1 MNEKVRPS
9 RRACGSGRARCWNV
23 WYCPRLAVCLLP
35 QQSHRVYHVARFVYI
50 KGRVCLFVCFL
61 IYSQIILV
69 MTQICNKS
77 HPCCLDVSTLRFVA
91 LECPPGTSDTRASQ
105 SRARRFSTGTSTTA
119 LNSHSPCLWC
129 PPVPPGVPQ
138 QHLRP
143 RWLSGA
149 PSPHVQPCPEHLRW
163 TQAVQSTHRHLSP
176 GRVPFLHMAPS
187 TQLLRSK
194 TRTPPSPCRG
204 QPTPSLQAL
213 ISAWHRPT
221 SLLPQPRQ
229 QAPPPGRSPC
239 LHPPLSDLTSTL
251 AASTTFL

>member
-9 RRACGSGRARCWNV
+9 QRACGSGRARCWNV

-35 QQSHRVYHVARFVYI
+35 QQSHKVYHVARFVYI

-77 HPCCLDVSTLRFVA
+77 HPCCLDVSTLRFAA

-163 TQAVQSTHRHLSP
+163 TQAVQSTPQTSFPRSGPISSHGTTYSIAQVKNKDSPFPLPRSTRPLPASPHLCLAQTHLPS
-176 GRVPFLHMAPS
+176 PS
-187 TQLLRSK
+187 T
-194 TRTPPSPCRG
+194 TTAG
-204 QPTPSLQAL
+204 
-213 ISAWHRPT
+213 
-221 SLLPQPRQ
+221 
-229 QAPPPGRSPC
+229 
-239 LHPPLSDLTSTL
+239 
-251 AASTTFL
+251 ASTRAGAHAFIPLFPI